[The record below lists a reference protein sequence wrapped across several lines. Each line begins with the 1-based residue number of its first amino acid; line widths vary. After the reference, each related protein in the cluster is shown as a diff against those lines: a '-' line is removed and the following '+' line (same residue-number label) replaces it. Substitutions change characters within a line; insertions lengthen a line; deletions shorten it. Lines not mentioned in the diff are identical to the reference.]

1 MIWSHN
7 EWAILEAFHDLDRW
21 TDELILLI
29 VKCAVSSDVEWSRS
43 LWEVQ
48 WFFPFVQFLLGQKE
62 SRKIQIVVIAI
73 CIDSVIVKFKNG
85 SKKVTTAL
93 NAKQSMNLTTDLEQ
107 SFVECHVITEVKIK
121 AFQVSLGIVRYFC
134 PVKQIIVT
142 LGQQLEPFLLNFCVD

>member
-1 MIWSHN
+1 M
-7 EWAILEAFHDLDRW
+7 
-21 TDELILLI
+21 
-29 VKCAVSSDVEWSRS
+29 VSKPLGSTVVLPLCPVFW
-43 LWEVQ
+43 
-48 WFFPFVQFLLGQKE
+48 GQKE
-62 SRKIQIVVIAI
+62 SRKIQIVEIAI

-142 LGQQLEPFLLNFCVD
+142 LGQQLEPLSVEFLCRLKCLDHRL